1 MRVNRLDCKIEKM
14 MPITVQEASGGETC
28 PTSRPVYQPGGAL
41 PENPQVSYYRA
52 RYYDPQ
58 VGRFISE
65 DPLGFIGGVDFYSY
79 VLNRPIQVVDPA
91 GLSPQDVQRIRQ
103 ICHSCVQDMV
113 KAGVRRPG
121 DGMMNG
127 GLNDQ
132 NSNQSLIG
140 LLKGS
145 KYLGCKDQA
154 YRAVGCLDNGNA
166 IKPFDANWDF
176 SAVAWWAGFHTIVK
190 GQSSDPNDP
199 IVYCDPWRDST
210 WTAPQNPPAEPW
222 PPRNV
227 RM

>member
-1 MRVNRLDCKIEKM
+1 M
-14 MPITVQEASGGETC
+14 S
-28 PTSRPVYQPGGAL
+28 
-41 PENPQVSYYRA
+41 
-52 RYYDPQ
+52 
-58 VGRFISE
+58 
-65 DPLGFIGGVDFYSY
+65 
-79 VLNRPIQVVDPA
+79 DPA

-113 KAGVRRPG
+113 KGGVRRPG

-154 YRAVGCLDNGNA
+154 DRAVGCLDNGNA

-176 SAVAWWAGFHTIVK
+176 SPVLWWAGFHTIVRAK
-190 GQSSDPNDP
+190 SSDPNDP
-199 IVYCDPWRDST
+199 IVYCDPWRDLT
-210 WTAPQNPPAEPW
+210 WTALPAEPW

>member
-1 MRVNRLDCKIEKM
+1 MHRVAE
-14 MPITVQEASGGETC
+14 
-28 PTSRPVYQPGGAL
+28 TSRRLAAL
-41 PENPQVSYYRA
+41 ETETGLYYYRA

-79 VLNRPIQVVDPA
+79 VLNRPIQMADPA

-113 KAGVRRPG
+113 KGGVRRPG
-121 DGMMNG
+121 DGKLNG

-140 LLKGS
+140 LFTGS
-145 KYLGCKDQA
+145 KYIGCKDQA
-154 YRAVGCLDNGNA
+154 YRAVGCLDNANA

-176 SAVAWWAGFHTIVK
+176 SPVAWWAGLHTIVR

-199 IVYCDPWRDST
+199 IVYCDPWRDFA
-210 WTAPQNPPAEPW
+210 WTAPQNPPAERW
-222 PPRNV
+222 PRYSKF
-227 RM
+227 